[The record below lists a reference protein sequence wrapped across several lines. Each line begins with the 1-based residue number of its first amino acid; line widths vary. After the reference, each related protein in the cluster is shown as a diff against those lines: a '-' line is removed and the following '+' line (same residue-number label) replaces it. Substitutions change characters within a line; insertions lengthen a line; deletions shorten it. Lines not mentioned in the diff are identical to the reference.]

1 MGQVFPLVIFQGLC
15 RLLIQGFPGGSVVN
29 PSATPETWVQSL
41 GWDNPLE
48 KETATH
54 SSILAWEI
62 QQTGEPGRLQ
72 SMGCEELDTTQQLHL
87 LLTCLQIFSL
97 MHSFYQNSLLKNIFL
112 LISDV
117 LTY

>member
-1 MGQVFPLVIFQGLC
+1 M
-15 RLLIQGFPGGSVVN
+15 
-29 PSATPETWVQSL
+29 WVQSL
-41 GWDNPLE
+41 GQEDLLKQE
-48 KETATH
+48 MATH

-62 QQTGEPGRLQ
+62 QGTEEPDRLQ
-72 SMGCEELDTTQQLHL
+72 SMGSDTTQQLHL